1 MGSSFSIENDTKE
14 IYWVTHYNCQ
24 AALWG
29 SIGGLLLA
37 TGIGLAGGAASAS
50 AAAGTVNSSIEACL
64 VLNFELLYCIRDFA
78 SFY

>member
-1 MGSSFSIENDTKE
+1 MGSSFSIKNDTKE

-37 TGIGLAGGAASAS
+37 TGIGLAGGAASAT
-50 AAAGTVNSSIEACL
+50 AGAGKRQLWSKTCQINCAMIPPYLCKSI
-64 VLNFELLYCIRDFA
+64 
-78 SFY
+78 